1 MKSIIQT
8 NRDYCFLC
16 NLLEGDGSRRNEL
29 EEHHIVHGRANKKL
43 SEKYGLKIYLCPYH
57 HRIGP
62 KAVHINKEIRR
73 MTEAI
78 AQEKFNEV
86 FPEEDFVKIFG
97 KNYL

>member
-8 NRDYCFLC
+8 NHDYCFLC

-29 EEHHIVHGRANKKL
+29 EEHHIVFGRANRKL
-43 SEKYGLKIYLCPYH
+43 SEKYGLKIHLCPYH

-62 KAVHINKEIRR
+62 KAVHNNKEIRR

-78 AQEKFNEV
+78 AQEKFKKA
-86 FPEEDFVKIFG
+86 FPDEDFVKIFG